1 MEPQEIFNYYK
12 VPVNILIL
20 APAPVGI
27 SPSQRFRFEHYINIP
42 NGLGLVFTVKSFFS
56 AKAWSILHKKKF
68 YFQKGA
74 GVISG
79 LFNRLFLMFTL
90 HKYSYV
96 FIHREAAPIGPPIF
110 EWIIAKLWR
119 KKIIY
124 DFDDAIWVSDASAAN
139 PGMEKLKCTWKV
151 ERICKMSYI
160 ISAGNE
166 YLRQYGL
173 QYCKDAR
180 LIPTVVDT
188 EGHHNQLKNQAD
200 QPLTIGWTGTFTNF
214 QNLQNITE
222 VINKLA
228 QNHTFEFLIIAD
240 KDPQFTNV
248 QYRFIKWNLQTE
260 IADLKRMHIGIMPLA
275 KTMAELGKCGFKA
288 IQYQSIGIPAVVT
301 PIDPNT
307 KIVLNNISGF
317 WADNDSEWYQHL
329 ETLIINEPQR
339 TEMGNNARKN
349 IEDNYSVNS
358 SKESFWALFS

>member
-1 MEPQEIFNYYK
+1 MNYYK
-12 VPVNILIL
+12 EQVNILIL

-27 SPSQRFRFEHYINIP
+27 SPSQRFRFEHYIQIP
-42 NGLGLVFTVKSFFS
+42 NEHKLVFTVKPFFS
-56 AKAWSILHKKKF
+56 AKTWSILHKKNF
-68 YFQKGA
+68 YIQKGT
-74 GVISG
+74 GVIGG
-79 LFNRLFLMFTL
+79 LLNRFFLMFTL
-90 HKYSYV
+90 FKYSYV

-124 DFDDAIWVSDASAAN
+124 DFDDSIWVSDASAAN

-151 ERICKMSYI
+151 ERICKMSHI

-173 QYCKDAR
+173 QYCKDSR

-188 EGHHNQLKNQAD
+188 EGHHNQIKNQAD
-200 QPLTIGWTGTFTNF
+200 EPLTIGWTGTFTNF
-214 QNLQNITE
+214 QNLQKITG
-222 VINKLA
+222 IIHKLA
-228 QNHTFEFLIIAD
+228 QNYKFEFLIIAD

-275 KTMAELGKCGFKA
+275 NTMAEKGKCGFKA
-288 IQYQSIGIPAVVT
+288 IQYQSLGIPAVVS

-307 KIVLNNISGF
+307 RIVLNNKGGY
-317 WADNDSEWYQHL
+317 WADNEAEWYQRL
-329 ETLIINEPQR
+329 ETLLNNTVLR
-339 TEMGNNARKN
+339 TEMGIYARN
-349 IEDNYSVNS
+349 HIEENYSVSS
-358 SKESFWALFS
+358 SKENFWALFS